1 MATDPFLLR
10 NFACFQDLSDEQLD
24 AIANIT
30 DAVCY
35 PAKYTLFEEGVMGKR
50 LYFLLKGEVEILFN
64 TGKPNLMRI
73 DVKTGETVMGCSV
86 LMEPFMYAATNRTLT
101 KVELLEVKV
110 PELMKLTEKDCQL
123 GMAIQRLLINFM
135 REYILRLRNLLGE
148 RV

>member
-1 MATDPFLLR
+1 MATDPVLLKK
-10 NFACFQDLSDEQLD
+10 FSYFQDLSDEQLI

-35 PAKYTLFEEGVMGKR
+35 PPDHTIFEEGVMGKR

-64 TGKPNLMRI
+64 TGKANLMRI

-86 LMEPFMYAATNRTLT
+86 LMEPFMYAATNRSLT

-135 REYILRLRNLLGE
+135 REYILRLRNLLGD
-148 RV
+148 RI

>member
-1 MATDPFLLR
+1 MSTDPVLLKK
-10 NFACFQDLSDEQLD
+10 FSCFQDLSVEQLD
-24 AIANIT
+24 EIANVT
-30 DAVCY
+30 DSVCY
-35 PAKYTLFEEGVMGKR
+35 PPNHTIFEEGVMGKR

-86 LMEPFMYAATNRTLT
+86 LMEPFMYAATNRSLT

-135 REYILRLRNLLGE
+135 REYILRLRNLLGD
-148 RV
+148 RI

>member
-1 MATDPFLLR
+1 MATDPALLKK
-10 NFACFQDLSDEQLD
+10 FSCFQDLSDEQLN
-24 AIANIT
+24 AVANIT

-35 PAKYTLFEEGVMGKR
+35 PPKHTIFEEGVMGKR

-64 TGKPNLMRI
+64 TGKTNLMRI

-86 LMEPFMYAATNRTLT
+86 LMEPFMYAATNRSLT
-101 KVELLEVKV
+101 NVEVLEINV

-123 GMAIQRLLINFM
+123 GMSIQKLLINFM
-135 REYILRLRNLLGE
+135 REYILRLRNLLGN